1 MKISASSHSGFP
13 GAACPDAEREST
25 VPVRTTSEAEAI
37 ATRLRTCLGPLVRK
51 VRALRTESELTLAQ
65 LSLLARIDRH
75 GPTTAVDLAAA
86 ELITRQSAAGLI
98 TALEEKGFISREV
111 DPDDGRRLIVTM
123 TPYGADWMMGVRRSI
138 VDRLATTIGTEFT
151 PDEQELFLKA
161 IPLLERLREAL

>member
-13 GAACPDAEREST
+13 GAACLDVEREST
-25 VPVRTTSEAEAI
+25 VAIKTTPKAEVI
-37 ATRLRTCLGPLVRK
+37 AARLRTCLGPLVRK

-65 LSLLARIDRH
+65 LSLLARIDRQ
-75 GPTTAVDLAAA
+75 GRTTAADLAAA

-98 TALEEKGFISREV
+98 TVLEEKGFISREV

-123 TPYGADWMMGVRRSI
+123 TPYGVDWMMGVRRSI

-161 IPLLERLREAL
+161 LPLLERLREVL

>member
-1 MKISASSHSGFP
+1 
-13 GAACPDAEREST
+13 
-25 VPVRTTSEAEAI
+25 
-37 ATRLRTCLGPLVRK
+37 

-65 LSLLARIDRH
+65 LSLLARIDRQ
-75 GPTTAVDLAAA
+75 GRTTAADLAAA

-98 TALEEKGFISREV
+98 TVLEEKGFISREV

-123 TPYGADWMMGVRRSI
+123 TPYGVDWMMGVRRSI

-161 IPLLERLREAL
+161 IPLLERLREVL